1 MLAYFAMML
10 VEKHRTCRSIF
21 VDVVALYRAGLRGY
35 HGTLLLLV
43 ALTVWGYGAT
53 TLRCYYF
60 LRHCISRS
68 LPCWGTGA
76 TTVRCSFITQLIV
89 NTLS

>member
-1 MLAYFAMML
+1 MRQKKDVMLAYFAVML
-10 VEKHRTCRSIF
+10 VEKHWTNRSIF
-21 VDVVALYRAGLRGY
+21 ADVVTLYRAGIRGY

-60 LRHCISRS
+60 LRHCRSRS
-68 LPCWGTGA
+68 FLVGGNRLRRYAVP
-76 TTVRCSFITQLIV
+76 SL
-89 NTLS
+89 